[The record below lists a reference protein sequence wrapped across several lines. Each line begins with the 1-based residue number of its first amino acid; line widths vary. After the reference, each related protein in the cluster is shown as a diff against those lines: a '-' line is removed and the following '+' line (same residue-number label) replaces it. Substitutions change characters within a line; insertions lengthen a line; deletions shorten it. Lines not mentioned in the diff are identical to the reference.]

1 MVAALGNAKEY
12 TLKQYLAF
20 ADKLQA
26 KAKVGTRLRPT
37 NDKLLT
43 TFAKLSYFWSSE
55 VFSATKCNLTVLS
68 QVLGWLDWLQLAAD

>member
-26 KAKVGTRLRPT
+26 TSKV
-37 NDKLLT
+37 
-43 TFAKLSYFWSSE
+43 
-55 VFSATKCNLTVLS
+55 
-68 QVLGWLDWLQLAAD
+68 